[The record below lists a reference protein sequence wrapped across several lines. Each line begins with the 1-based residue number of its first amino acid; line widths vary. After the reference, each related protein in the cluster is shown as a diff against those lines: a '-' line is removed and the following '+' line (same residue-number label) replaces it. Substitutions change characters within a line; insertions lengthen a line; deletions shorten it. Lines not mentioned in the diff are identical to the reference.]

1 MTERHTAYICLM
13 QPIDLNHNQPIPET
27 ELILRADGSLYHLGV
42 LPHQVASK
50 IIIVGDPERV
60 PTISELFD
68 EVECRIHNREFVVHT
83 GSYKGKRLTIVSSG
97 IGVDNIDIVINELDA
112 AVNVDLTTRL
122 PKKELTSLEIVR
134 IGTSGSIRPEI
145 PVGSFV
151 ASVKAFALDGVPY
164 SYQMQLSDDEAG
176 LIQHLKSEI
185 PYLKDNHSLYAVDG
199 SQELLNRIAFDM
211 VQGITATQNG
221 FYGPQGRS
229 VRLQSKVEPLL
240 KSYENIVWKGNKV
253 TNFEMEC
260 AGIYALSSLLG
271 HRALTVCAILAN
283 RATKEFHK
291 NPSTSVETLIR
302 TVLERF

>member
-1 MTERHTAYICLM
+1 VTERHTAYICLM

-83 GSYKGKRLTIVSSG
+83 GSYKGKRFTIVSSG

-260 AGIYALSSLLG
+260 AGIFALSSLLG

>member
-68 EVECRIHNREFVVHT
+68 EIECRIHNREFVVHT
-83 GSYKGKRLTIVSSG
+83 GSYQGKRFTIVSSG

-122 PKKELTSLEIVR
+122 PKKEITSLEIVR

-260 AGIYALSSLLG
+260 AGIYALASLLG
-271 HRALTVCAILAN
+271 HKALTVCAILAN